1 MFEWVTHCKDNVQQ
15 YAGHMIDFQK
25 LLIDLDINL
34 GPLHGKRNPVKLEGL
49 PEAWLWAWLLVWI

>member
-1 MFEWVTHCKDNVQQ
+1 MFEWVTHCKDNVQHD
-15 YAGHMIDFQK
+15 AGHMIDFQK